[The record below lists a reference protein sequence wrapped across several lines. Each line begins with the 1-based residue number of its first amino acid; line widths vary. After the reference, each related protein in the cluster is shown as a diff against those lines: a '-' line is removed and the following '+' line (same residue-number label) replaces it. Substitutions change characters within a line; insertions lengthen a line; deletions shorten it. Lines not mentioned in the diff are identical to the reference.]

1 VCECERDFGVG
12 SILVLELTVHV
23 KLFIPGRSNVYICD
37 GKGH

>member
-1 VCECERDFGVG
+1 VCVCVCDFGVG
-12 SILVLELTVHV
+12 SILVLELTMHV